1 MLKKSDR
8 FRSSLHLFV
17 FLLIIAAVLF
27 GVFSFMTVRTNVNII
42 KAVVEILKGDSSF
55 LDSLLRIEKSVAYIY
70 WIVTVEIIILAGGV
84 AASLLA
90 VNYLVSLYFSVART
104 SLIDELTGIYNRRA
118 LYKILDQEIKR
129 AERFK
134 HPLSIL
140 MMDIDF
146 FKVYNDS
153 NGHLAGDL
161 LLQRI
166 SKIIGGKI
174 RDVDT
179 LARYGGEEFIVILPE
194 TSHESAAKIAERVRR
209 TVEST
214 HFKGQEK
221 QPKGKITISMGLV
234 TFHGDYKSRHHLIDS
249 ADALL
254 YQAKESGRNKLI
266 KAYFKHTPSE
276 IESGMPKK

>member
-1 MLKKSDR
+1 MLKRSEN
-8 FRSSLHLFV
+8 FRKGLNVFV
-17 FLLIIAAVLF
+17 FLLILAAVSF
-27 GVFSFMTVRTNVNII
+27 GIFSFLAVKTNVNII
-42 KAVVEILKGDSSF
+42 NTVVDALKGDSS
-55 LDSLLRIEKSVAYIY
+55 LTNSLGKIGHSVAYIY
-70 WIVTVEIIILAGGV
+70 WVVVIEIIILAGGV
-84 AASLLA
+84 VASLFA
-90 VNYLVSLYFSVART
+90 VSYLVNLYFNATRK
-104 SLIDELTGIYNRRA
+104 SLVDELTGIYNRRA

-134 HPLSIL
+134 HPLSVL

-146 FKVYNDS
+146 FKVYNDT

-166 SKIIGGKI
+166 SKIMGTKI

-179 LARYGGEEFIVILPE
+179 LARYGGEEFIVVLPE
-194 TSHESAAKIAERVRR
+194 TPHDSAAKIAERIRK

-254 YQAKESGRNKLI
+254 YQAKEAGRNRLI
-266 KAYFKHTPSE
+266 KAYFKQQPSE
-276 IESGMPKK
+276 IESGI